1 MNQLDLFILLTAFLF
16 TQEKV
21 TDPLSKSVSHAVN
34 CTNGPP
40 YAQSMLSMENDDG
53 ISCTGWSYSCHS
65 NEETSPRV
73 IVMTQLCTPMYL
85 NLTGYTDSVKIQNFH
100 SR

>member
-34 CTNGPP
+34 RTNGPP

-53 ISCTGWSYSCHS
+53 ISFTGWSYSCHS
-65 NEETSPRV
+65 NEKTSPGV
-73 IVMTQLCTPMYL
+73 IVMTQLCTPMCVFKPYGL
-85 NLTGYTDSVKIQNFH
+85 YRQC
-100 SR
+100 